1 MLRRHLL
8 AALPLAALVLAMP
21 LTARAHHGWSEYDND
36 KTISLTGTV
45 KEVGFDN
52 PHTVI
57 RLVSDG
63 KTWLAVLAPPFR
75 MDARGL
81 PKGALKSGMTVT
93 VVGYAHRRDPVE
105 MRAERIQV
113 DGKTIELR

>member
-1 MLRRHLL
+1 MQRRHLIAALLL
-8 AALPLAALVLAMP
+8 AAPIAAL
-21 LTARAHHGWSEYDND
+21 AHHGWSEYDNE
-36 KTISLTGTV
+36 KTVSLTGTV

-57 RLVSDG
+57 RLATKD

-93 VVGYAHRRDPVE
+93 VVGFQHRRDASE
-105 MRAERIQV
+105 MRAERIQIE
-113 DGKTIELR
+113 GKTIELR